1 MEGRVG
7 REALPAPPPEC
18 SLRVW
23 SLASGVVGSEEMGG
37 RRARSGR
44 RAEGAGDLL
53 VKGRRAVRA
62 DEIEGWSTGFS
73 SFARWSSFSGWIPV
87 RLDSNAWEAPVRKR
101 SALPKSAIP
110 PRLKHCCTK
119 IYYRYIDKY

>member
-7 REALPAPPPEC
+7 REALPEPPPGS

-23 SLASGVVGSEEMGG
+23 SPASGVLGSEEVGG

-53 VKGRRAVRA
+53 VKGPRSPV
-62 DEIEGWSTGFS
+62 GLV
-73 SFARWSSFSGWIPV
+73 ARLGRMCRGEQASRTSRG
-87 RLDSNAWEAPVRKR
+87 D
-101 SALPKSAIP
+101 
-110 PRLKHCCTK
+110 
-119 IYYRYIDKY
+119 